1 MGVTGICRVGC
12 GEFSWSWDW
21 SFSDWGMIPSHLQAM
36 NFPGVASFEEDD
48 HGMIRLAITSP
59 KANAQIYLHGAH
71 VVHFQ
76 PIGLAPVLFLSE
88 ESGFASGQAIR
99 GGIPICFPWFGGR
112 EGHPESPAH
121 GFART
126 MEWAVESLSVDG
138 DEAILVILRL
148 ESNEATRAEWA
159 HEFVV
164 RCHIFVGMW
173 LVMLLEVEN
182 TGESEMTFEEALH
195 TYFAV
200 EDVREVLVRGL
211 ENTGYRDKVDGLA
224 SKMQGAEPLRFTGE
238 TDRIFENTAAKCEI
252 EDGVTGRR
260 ITVNKS
266 GSKTTVVWNPWI
278 EKALKMKDF
287 GDEEWRRM
295 ICVETA
301 NAGVNAV
308 TIGPGKKHSIRVVI
322 SPGSLPSS
330 EGR

>member
-1 MGVTGICRVGC
+1 M
-12 GEFSWSWDW
+12 D
-21 SFSDWGMIPSHLQAM
+21 
-36 NFPGVASFEEDD
+36 
-48 HGMIRLAITSP
+48 
-59 KANAQIYLHGAH
+59 
-71 VVHFQ
+71 
-76 PIGLAPVLFLSE
+76 
-88 ESGFASGQAIR
+88 
-99 GGIPICFPWFGGR
+99 
-112 EGHPESPAH
+112 
-121 GFART
+121 
-126 MEWAVESLSVDG
+126 WAVESLSVDG

-200 EDVREVLVRGL
+200 EDVREVVVRGL

>member
-1 MGVTGICRVGC
+1 
-12 GEFSWSWDW
+12 
-21 SFSDWGMIPSHLQAM
+21 
-36 NFPGVASFEEDD
+36 
-48 HGMIRLAITSP
+48 
-59 KANAQIYLHGAH
+59 
-71 VVHFQ
+71 
-76 PIGLAPVLFLSE
+76 
-88 ESGFASGQAIR
+88 
-99 GGIPICFPWFGGR
+99 
-112 EGHPESPAH
+112 
-121 GFART
+121 
-126 MEWAVESLSVDG
+126 
-138 DEAILVILRL
+138 
-148 ESNEATRAEWA
+148 
-159 HEFVV
+159 
-164 RCHIFVGMW
+164 MW

-195 TYFAV
+195 SYFAV

-238 TDRIFENTAAKCEI
+238 TDRIFESTAAKCEI

-266 GSKTTVVWNPWI
+266 GSMTTVVWNPWI

-322 SPGSLPSS
+322 SPGSLPS
-330 EGR
+330 